1 MSHTGAIM
9 SSPIYSGFQDR
20 SRRAAAT
27 AGQPRFPARP
37 SFASA
42 LRQRGL
48 LARAIQSA
56 GIDGD
61 CSGIAD
67 SWIAVAAVFEAHR
80 NREAMEQ
87 VLAVLRGDAVSA

>member
-1 MSHTGAIM
+1 M
-9 SSPIYSGFQDR
+9 SSPVDAGFPV
-20 SRRAAAT
+20 RRTRWVPPVASL
-27 AGQPRFPARP
+27 PFPNRP

-61 CSGIAD
+61 RSGIAD

-87 VLAVLRGDAVSA
+87 ALAVLRGDAVTA

>member
-1 MSHTGAIM
+1 M
-9 SSPIYSGFQDR
+9 SSPIDAGFPV
-20 SRRAAAT
+20 RRARRVPPV
-27 AGQPRFPARP
+27 AGLPFPNRP

-48 LARAIQSA
+48 LARAVQSA

-61 CSGIAD
+61 RSGIAD

-87 VLAVLRGDAVSA
+87 VLAVLRGDAVVA

>member
-1 MSHTGAIM
+1 MN
-9 SSPIYSGFQDR
+9 SSTYAGFQDR
-20 SRRAAAT
+20 SRRAARA
-27 AGQPRFPARP
+27 AGQPRFPASP

-56 GIDGD
+56 GADNER
-61 CSGIAD
+61 STIAD
-67 SWIAVAAVFEAHR
+67 SWIAVASIFEAHR

-87 VLAVLRGDAVSA
+87 VLAVLRGDATTA

>member
-1 MSHTGAIM
+1 LPHTGAIM
-9 SSPIYSGFQDR
+9 NSPVDAGFPV
-20 SRRAAAT
+20 RRARRVLPV
-27 AGQPRFPARP
+27 AGLPFPSRP

-56 GIDGD
+56 GVDND
-61 CSGIAD
+61 RSTIAE
-67 SWIAVAAVFEAHR
+67 SWIAVAAVCEAHR

-87 VLAVLRGDAVSA
+87 VLAVLRGDAVAA

>member
-1 MSHTGAIM
+1 M
-9 SSPIYSGFQDR
+9 SSPVDAGFPV
-20 SRRAAAT
+20 RRTRRVLPVVGLPFAN
-27 AGQPRFPARP
+27 RP
-37 SFASA
+37 SFAAA

-56 GIDGD
+56 GIDHAG
-61 CSGIAD
+61 STIAD

-87 VLAVLRGDAVSA
+87 VLAVRRGDAVAA

>member
-1 MSHTGAIM
+1 M
-9 SSPIYSGFQDR
+9 SSPVDAGFQV
-20 SRRAAAT
+20 RRARRVLPAA
-27 AGQPRFPARP
+27 GLPFPSRP

-56 GIDGD
+56 VVDGD
-61 CSGIAD
+61 RSGIAD
-67 SWIAVAAVFEAHR
+67 SWIAATAAFEAHR

-87 VLAVLRGDAVSA
+87 VLAVLRGDAVAA